1 MFSPVFRHFYDSS
14 EKDVPILCHR
24 GQKFSVLYRFLAFSI
39 YIAVKFPMFNGPF
52 HIRYLFV
59 IIGCVF
65 LAAVDFVLH
74 YYLFPLLV
82 LLCACDRHFFLPA
95 KTLRFLTRSAFA

>member
-1 MFSPVFRHFYDSS
+1 
-14 EKDVPILCHR
+14 
-24 GQKFSVLYRFLAFSI
+24 
-39 YIAVKFPMFNGPF
+39 MFNGPF
-52 HIRYLFV
+52 HIRYLFD

-82 LLCACDRHFFLPA
+82 LLCACDGHFFLPA
-95 KTLRFLTRSAFA
+95 KTLRVRKRSVFA